1 MYLNVVKTF
10 SFLEFVVFSAACALG
25 MNSKVLLTCRIGIA
39 GLLDMTV
46 MSSLGRFAPGTCC
59 PHGGHYLHS
68 PIRGRWRFFPLG
80 TDVNPEILQPHRSE
94 MDQAM
99 RHTAQVE

>member
-1 MYLNVVKTF
+1 MKTF
-10 SFLEFVVFSAACALG
+10 DFSEFVAFSAACVLG

-59 PHGGHYLHS
+59 PHGGHYS
-68 PIRGRWRFFPLG
+68 RTPIRGRSRFFLLG
-80 TDVNPEILQPHRSE
+80 TDVNPEILQLHRSE